1 MSCVLLS
8 CHLHPNNANANANIF
23 YKPFSF
29 SRNSFLMFISWSVDL
44 QPHLNDCSDKSKS
57 LETKMLVGAVEV
69 N

>member
-1 MSCVLLS
+1 MAVLERIMYSLQT
-8 CHLHPNNANANANIF
+8 F
-23 YKPFSF
+23 FSF

>member
-1 MSCVLLS
+1 MAGLERIMYSLQT
-8 CHLHPNNANANANIF
+8 F
-23 YKPFSF
+23 FSF
-29 SRNSFLMFISWSVDL
+29 SRNSFLMFISWSVDV